1 MQGGTHVCVNGALWA
16 HQGAKEMLIS
26 RKPHVPCI
34 CHHRGMLHLGGKRG
48 LVGEGR
54 TLVGFLEAGLLAI
67 PCLENSD
74 SGGERKGVGEGACGL
89 DGDAGHNPRFLASE
103 RPKMGRIGTVRVN
116 TNLKSV
122 STT

>member
-1 MQGGTHVCVNGALWA
+1 
-16 HQGAKEMLIS
+16 MLIS
-26 RKPHVPCI
+26 GKAHVPRI
-34 CHHRGMLHLGGKRG
+34 CHHGGMLHLGGKRG

-54 TLVGFLEAGLLAI
+54 TLVEFLKAGLLAI
-67 PCLENSD
+67 PCLENGD
-74 SGGERKGVGEGACGL
+74 SGREGKGVCEGACGL

-103 RPKMGRIGTVRVN
+103 RPEMGRIGAVRVN